1 MSMIYKQKEKR
12 TIEVNLEPTVMEVVA
27 TAIYDGVFMTSQ
39 EVSEERLEKVG
50 FTEELLSSYLK
61 DIVLVRQMW
70 VTGQLKPKQRDIARN
85 LYVPAGVAQMLAAIG
100 NVKVGPFEILLA
112 PLSEEAVANIN
123 WNDLVDF
130 SDVLVRMSQ
139 LLASSKN
146 IINSPLDGDVEVM
159 SLIVTTLTSFDTTLG
174 VHCNSQEPHPV
185 KQAFALM
192 AGIKLANDQLEILYP
207 AELSVS
213 DYRGALRDVLSS
225 KVDR

>member
-213 DYRGALRDVLSS
+213 DYRGALRDALSS